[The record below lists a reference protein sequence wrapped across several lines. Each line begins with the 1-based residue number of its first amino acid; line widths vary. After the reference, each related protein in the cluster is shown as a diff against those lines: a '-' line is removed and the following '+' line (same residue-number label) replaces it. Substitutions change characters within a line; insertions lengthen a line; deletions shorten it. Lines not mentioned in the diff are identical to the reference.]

1 MGCDYNSMIVSSLM
15 GILLYHLCK
24 KEHKIKVESSVI
36 KEDYLDDIKLV
47 EKSADQD
54 SIIKYQYS
62 NILYNCDTFYDIICE
77 YIYRNYKDKINNFH
91 YDENVNIK
99 EYRWK
104 GLVKMLQDNPN
115 TYEKIVPYDC
125 DFTVQ
130 YNGATINIKIENI
143 KIENIKDNFKLDRI
157 LSFTQCGSAS
167 EKLLKRLVISSD
179 NKEDILEFITMAKKE
194 IVNMYETNMKSGEDT
209 IRIWLYKKDW
219 WSLLSHTPKRNLESI
234 YLKKGQREGLFDKLS
249 NFYEDTTR
257 EEYLRY
263 GVPYKYV
270 VMLWGIPGSGKTSTI
285 KSLASELDCDI
296 YILPLTKSMN
306 DYEFIDAFNSINDD
320 EKKNGKK
327 KLIVIEDI
335 DTIFTERKS
344 NDDSITVGLQNILN
358 CIDGLSFS
366 EGTVLF
372 LTANQPQK
380 MDYAL
385 LRSGR
390 INLKVELG
398 YADEYQTK
406 NMYST
411 YFNEGFEIF
420 YSKIQ
425 HLEYTTADLQELF
438 FNHRHL
444 DSCVDK
450 IKELHEIIKLNKPEN
465 YEENKTEEGY
475 LYN

>member
-1 MGCDYNSMIVSSLM
+1 MKNNYYLPVLASFIGVLSYNF
-15 GILLYHLCK
+15 CK
-24 KEHKIKVESSVI
+24 KESKIKVESSII
-36 KEDYLDDIKLV
+36 KEDDVKLV
-47 EKSADQD
+47 ENYAEKD
-54 SIIKYQYS
+54 SSRTYKYS

-77 YIYRNYKDKINNFH
+77 YIYRNHADKINNFQ
-91 YDENVNIK
+91 YDENVNLK

-115 TYEKIVPYDC
+115 TYAKIMPYDC
-125 DFTVQ
+125 NFTIK
-130 YNGATINIKIENI
+130 YNESTINIKVEYI
-143 KIENIKDNFKLDRI
+143 KEQLKLDRL
-157 LSFTQCGSAS
+157 LSITSCGAAT
-167 EKLLKRLVISSD
+167 EQLLKRLVISSD
-179 NKEDILEFITMAKKE
+179 SKEDIIEFITMAKKD
-194 IVNMYETNMKSGEDT
+194 IVDIYEKNMKSGEDT
-209 IRIWLYKKDW
+209 VRIWLYKKDW
-219 WSLLSHTPKRNLESI
+219 WCLLSHTPKRNLESV
-234 YLKKGQREGLFDKLS
+234 YLKKGQREDLFNKLS
-249 NFYEDTTR
+249 YFYRDSTR
-257 EEYLRY
+257 GEYLKY

-285 KSLASELDCDI
+285 KSIASELDCDI

-320 EKKNGKK
+320 EKNNGKK

-344 NDDSITVGLQNILN
+344 GDDTITIGLQNILN

-372 LTANQPQK
+372 LTANQPQNI
-380 MDYAL
+380 DYAL

-390 INLKVELG
+390 INLKIELS
-398 YADEYQTK
+398 YANEYQTK

-411 YFNEGFEIF
+411 YFKEGTDEF

-438 FNHRHL
+438 FNNRHL

-450 IKELHEIIKLNKPEN
+450 VNELTEIIKLNKPDN
-465 YEENKTEEGY
+465 YEKGVTKDGY